1 LSILILALTI
11 LLLVMGIRWFLGRAP
26 QLGKRFL
33 LQLLLVTLALL
44 GIWLTLSGRLPWLL
58 GLFSALLPFTHKL
71 LPLLLPLLRWLPK
84 LYRYSQQRRTGPG
97 SSTAGQQSE
106 IKTRWLA
113 MSLDH
118 DSGNIAG
125 TIVAGPFAGRQLAE
139 LSDQELYT
147 LYRQAIRKDPEGV
160 KLLDAYIARHRPD
173 IRPDSHSNNQS
184 SEDEPRQASS
194 SSDSNISTADAYQ
207 ILGLEP
213 GASEQEIIKAHK
225 RMMQKNHPDRGGSNY
240 LAAKINQAKQ
250 RLLS

>member
-11 LLLVMGIRWFLGRAP
+11 LLLVMGVRWFLSRAP

-33 LQLLLVTLALL
+33 LRLLLGTLALF
-44 GIWLTLSGRLPWLL
+44 GIWLALSGRLPWLI
-58 GLFSALLPFTHKL
+58 GLFSAMLPFTHKL

-84 LYRYSQQRRTGPG
+84 LYRQHQRSRSGSQ
-97 SSTAGQQSE
+97 TAGQQSE

-118 DSGNIAG
+118 DSGDIAG
-125 TIVAGPFAGRQLAE
+125 TIVAGPFAGRQLTE
-139 LSDQELYT
+139 LSDPELYT
-147 LYRQAIRKDPEGV
+147 LYQKALREDPEGV

-173 IRPDSHSNNQS
+173 IRPDNQTF
-184 SEDEPRQASS
+184 EEEPQQASS
-194 SSDSNISTADAYQ
+194 RSDSDISTTDAYQ

-213 GASEQEIIKAHK
+213 GASEAEIIKAHK
-225 RMMQKNHPDRGGSNY
+225 RMMQKVHPDRGGSNY